1 MNEGDRASATAYGAA
16 KATFI
21 GRKGMI
27 GEPVV
32 GDGGFAGCLDMGDFY
47 LVQND
52 DGVGSKEIIAEAIGK
67 FDTLGYDLLA
77 MVVDDG
83 ACVGAEVLTCSNTMD
98 VKKVDS
104 ERIGEMMEGLKNAC
118 LEHKVVI
125 PGGEIAE
132 LNTMLNNGIWNA
144 TAVGIVEK
152 HKLITGMR
160 VKAGDKVI
168 ALQSAGFRSN
178 GFSLVR
184 HVLTTAL
191 GENAYLRPYSE
202 DGSDGGHSKGFLN
215 KQGEKSW
222 GEMLLTPSRIYYSLI
237 MDLHGRFKE
246 PSKIDLHGVVHIT
259 GGGLPG
265 NLPRALKSPGLG
277 IHLDNLFPAHE
288 MMKRL
293 QRMGNISDEEAY
305 EVWNMGNGMCVIV
318 DEKDADTVLER
329 AKALNIPAQVAG
341 TVNTSDKVTLTSK
354 GAISEGEVLEFA
366 K

>member
-1 MNEGDRASATAYGAA
+1 MNEGDRASGLAYGAA

-32 GDGGFAGCLDMGDFY
+32 SDGGFAGCLDMGDFY

-98 VKKVDS
+98 VKKVDA

-152 HKLITGMR
+152 HKLITGAK

-168 ALQSAGFRSN
+168 AFQSAGFRSN

-202 DGSDGGHSKGFLN
+202 DGS
-215 KQGEKSW
+215 ESW

-265 NLPRALKSPGLG
+265 NLPRVLKAEGLG
-277 IHLDNLFPAHE
+277 VHLDNLFPAHD

-293 QRMGNISDEEAY
+293 QRMGNVSDEEAY
-305 EVWNMGNGMCVIV
+305 EVWNMGNGMCVMV
-318 DEKDADTVLER
+318 DEKDVPFVLER
-329 AKALNIPAQVAG
+329 AKALGIPAQVAG
-341 TVNTSDKVTLTSK
+341 TVNTSDKVTLISK
-354 GAISEGEVLEFA
+354 GAISEGKVLEFA